1 MSTKVK
7 HVLVY
12 NTHHQRYPNIF
23 FSSLGGVQLR
33 LSGGTSP
40 AEGRVDIKQGGKW
53 GSLCDKNFGLSEAQ
67 VLCSMLGYRY
77 ILKNKTI
84 FLESLYQGSPML
96 MIKKQNEDRDGV

>member
-1 MSTKVK
+1 MFLYTTPTT
-7 HVLVY
+7 
-12 NTHHQRYPNIF
+12 NDIPIF
-23 FSSLGGVQLR
+23 FLFSSLGGVQLR

-96 MIKKQNEDRDGV
+96 IIKKQNEDRDGV